1 MREIRI
7 EFKLTKQEKRAL
19 DMICKSNNSNLSD
32 YIRRRL
38 FCDNEDFADFEE
50 KFVSPITDKHTLL
63 TITSL
68 YKMSYLLGV
77 LLKKQDLDVKEVSE
91 NALEYARSERKKHG
105 YKIVKLDG
113 QS

>member
-7 EFKLTKQEKRAL
+7 EFKLTKHEKRTL
-19 DMICKSNNSNLSD
+19 DMICKSSNSNLSD

-38 FCDNEDFADFEE
+38 FSDNEDFADFDE
-50 KFVSPITDKHTLL
+50 KFISPISDKHNLL

-68 YKMSYLLGV
+68 YKLSYMLSVLLGE
-77 LLKKQDLDVKEVSE
+77 QDLDVKEVNE